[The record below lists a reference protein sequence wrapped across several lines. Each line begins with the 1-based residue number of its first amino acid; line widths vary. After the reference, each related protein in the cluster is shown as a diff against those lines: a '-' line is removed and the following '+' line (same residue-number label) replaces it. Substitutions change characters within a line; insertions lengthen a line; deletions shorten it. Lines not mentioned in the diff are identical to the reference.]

1 MNDARYRPEIVSL
14 LILTLSV
21 YLLSGCAATWS
32 RITLPEM
39 KGPGNRYTV
48 KVPSDWIHAAFIQQG
63 ICISKD
69 GPNLNWIDVRHVGK
83 KTAFNTIGAEIKDT
97 QLVTEVAEYYLAHF
111 KKTHPDGAVNLIALS
126 PARISGRSGFR
137 MRLETRDNRGMID
150 DYLIYGVTDD
160 DYFYR
165 LLYRAPRLHYF
176 ERDLAVYEAL
186 VASFQINP
194 KP

>member
-1 MNDARYRPEIVSL
+1 MNNARCRPGIVTP
-14 LILTLSV
+14 LILILSV
-21 YLLSGCAATWS
+21 SLLSGCFATWS

-48 KVPSDWIHAAFIQQG
+48 KAPTGWIHAAFIQQG

-69 GPNLNWIDVRHVGK
+69 GPNLNWIDVRHAGK
-83 KTAFNTIGAEIKDT
+83 KTAFKTIGVEIKDT

-111 KKTHPDGAVNLIALS
+111 KKTHPDGTVNLMALS

-137 MRLETRDNRGMID
+137 MRLETRDNRGLID

-176 ERDLAVYEAL
+176 ERDLAAYETL
-186 VASFQINP
+186 VASFQINASP
-194 KP
+194 